1 MKRLPLKAK
10 VSLGAALV
18 TAATVLAAGLAT
30 RPIIFRLQ
38 LNELDTLLSENAGQ
52 VFHGLENFR
61 GAPSDFRKPVA
72 ERFVPVSL
80 RGRYLEIEGPEG
92 QVLYRSANL
101 RGTDLTGEP
110 GVLRTVPLFGRQTR
124 IGTFRHGYLTL
135 HMGTRLGTLEDMQ
148 AQLLGILLWIVPVSA
163 GAGFLATWLL
173 AHWALRPVVQ
183 LTKAAQRID
192 AEHPDERLPMPLA
205 NDEIAR
211 LTEVLNRSFERLQKA
226 YQAAA
231 RFSSDASHQLK
242 TPLAVLRTALEE
254 RRGRPE
260 TSLAE
265 REEINQL
272 LGQTRRLSGLVE
284 DLLVLAQADAGR
296 LQIETKALALPLTLA
311 PQLDDLDAL
320 CDTRGLGLRQQW
332 EENMVGLGDGR
343 RLAVIF
349 QNLSENAVKYSVA
362 GGDVMVDGR
371 RSGEQ
376 VVVSVTNGG
385 RPIPEEMRER
395 IFERFHRGGRGEDVA
410 GHGLGLNLAR
420 ELARAQGG
428 DVWLVHSDERG
439 TCFALGLPAAAGPV
453 DTSV

>member
-52 VFHGLENFR
+52 LFQGLENFR

-110 GVLRTVPLFGRQTR
+110 GFLRTVPLFGRQTR

-135 HMGTRLGTLEDMQ
+135 YMGTRLGTLEEMQ
-148 AQLLGILLWIVPVSA
+148 AQLLGILLWVVPVSA

-173 AHWALRPVVQ
+173 AHWALLPVVQ

-260 TSLAE
+260 TGLAE

-296 LQIETKALALPLTLA
+296 LQIETQALALPLTLA

-349 QNLSENAVKYSVA
+349 QNLAENAVKYSVA
-362 GGDVMVDGR
+362 GGEVTVDGR

-376 VVVSVTNGG
+376 VVVSVANGG
-385 RPIPEEMRER
+385 RPIPEEMREC

-428 DVWLVHSDERG
+428 DVWLVYSDERG
-439 TCFALGLPAAAGPV
+439 TCFALGLPAAAVPV
-453 DTSV
+453 DASV

>member
-52 VFHGLENFR
+52 LFQGLENFR

-110 GVLRTVPLFGRQTR
+110 GFLRTVPLFGRQTR

-135 HMGTRLGTLEDMQ
+135 YMGTRLGTLEEMQ
-148 AQLLGILLWIVPVSA
+148 AQLLGILLWVVPVSA

-173 AHWALRPVVQ
+173 AHWALLPVVQ

-260 TSLAE
+260 TGLAE

-296 LQIETKALALPLTLA
+296 LQIETQALALPLTLA

-349 QNLSENAVKYSVA
+349 QNLAENAVKYSVA
-362 GGDVMVDGR
+362 GGEVTVDGR

-376 VVVSVTNGG
+376 VVVSVANGG
-385 RPIPEEMRER
+385 RPIPEEMREC

-410 GHGLGLNLAR
+410 GQGLGLNLAR

-428 DVWLVHSDERG
+428 DVWLVYSDERG
-439 TCFALGLPAAAGPV
+439 TCFALGLPAAAVPV
-453 DTSV
+453 DASV